1 MADAAYLAALKLLSR
16 RELSAAQVRQR
27 LRRQGHSSDAIEGVI
42 VRLVSDGSNDDRRV
56 AGAIARTEVNIRRRG
71 AHRVRRQIE
80 SAGIDTTIAQE
91 AIEEVFASVDP
102 DVVLEAALT
111 KRLRRGADL
120 AEPADFRRVF
130 RHLVGQGFEPDR
142 VLACLK
148 KAQRSRS

>member
-42 VRLVSDGSNDDRRV
+42 VRLVSDGSIDDRRV

-91 AIEEVFASVDP
+91 ALEEVFASVDP
-102 DVVLEAALT
+102 DVG
-111 KRLRRGADL
+111 RLAD
-120 AEPADFRRVF
+120 
-130 RHLVGQGFEPDR
+130 
-142 VLACLK
+142 
-148 KAQRSRS
+148 RSVAVTRSTAPPKSITETSRET